1 MTQYLSALL
10 FASLA
15 YLFGPSGPGL
25 KNSGG
30 VIQAR
35 TNGDGAFAKV
45 QAGTP
50 TVGDD
55 LTTKTYVD
63 GLIGGTIEIP
73 IGNTAGNFDSTATIP
88 DTAIITR
95 VSTKVTTPY
104 NGSATISVGYA
115 GSVSAF
121 QATGENVP
129 GSSSEYQNTR
139 TTPQISGSAQAVR
152 VTLGGTPSAGAGV
165 CYVSWTMPQA

>member
-10 FASLA
+10 FSSLA
-15 YLFGPSGPGL
+15 YLFGPTGPGL
-25 KNSGG
+25 KNSSG

-35 TNGDGAFAKV
+35 TNGDGAFTKI
-45 QAGTP
+45 QAGAP

-63 GLIGGTIEIP
+63 SLIGGTIEIP
-73 IGNTAGNFDSTATIP
+73 IGSTAGNFDSTATIP
-88 DTAIITR
+88 STAVITR
-95 VSTKVTTPY
+95 VSTKVTTPF
-104 NGSATISVGYA
+104 NGSATISVGYP

-121 QATGENVP
+121 QATGEIVT
-129 GSSSEYQNTR
+129 GTASEYQNTR
-139 TTPQISGSAQAVR
+139 TTPQLSGSAQAVR

-165 CYVSWTMPQA
+165 AYVSWTLPLA